1 VGAGAGAGAAG
12 DGRSTPLRWRRA
24 LVTGA
29 SSGIGRA
36 FAERLAAE
44 GTDLV
49 LVARRRDRLE
59 VLADALAASHRIAV
73 EVLPA
78 DLAAPVPRR
87 SVEHRLSQSADPVDL
102 LVNNAGVG
110 THGDF
115 AELPADREEQQVQLN
130 VVAVQRLCSAVLPGM
145 LERRRGNLLNVSS
158 IAALYPVPHSAT
170 YGATK
175 AFICSFTDAL
185 HEELRG
191 SGVVA
196 TSSLPGFV
204 RTGFQEAAD
213 WDGQER
219 LPSFV
224 WLRAE
229 DVATASLDG
238 AWSGRARVV
247 PDLRYR
253 TAAAVTSVVPPNAR
267 RWLLGRSSG
276 LVR

>member
-1 VGAGAGAGAAG
+1 M
-12 DGRSTPLRWRRA
+12 
-24 LVTGA
+24 TGA
-29 SSGIGRA
+29 SSGIGRS

-44 GTDLV
+44 GTSLV

-59 VLADALAASHRIAV
+59 ELAADLRRRHDAEV

-78 DLAAPVPRR
+78 DLAAPVSRR
-87 SVEHRLSQSADPVDL
+87 SVEVRLATGTPPVDL

-115 AELPADREEQQVQLN
+115 ARLPVDREDQQVQLN

-145 LERRRGNLLNVSS
+145 LDRRRGHVLNVSS
-158 IAALYPVPHSAT
+158 IAALLPVPRSAT
-170 YGATK
+170 YAATK
-175 AFICSFTDAL
+175 AFVCSFTDSL

-213 WDGQER
+213 WSGQDR
-219 LPSFV
+219 LPKLV

-229 DVATASLDG
+229 DVVADSLDG
-238 AWSGRARVV
+238 AWAGRARVV

-253 TAAAVTSVVPPNAR
+253 ATAAVTSVVPPSIR
-267 RWLLGRSSG
+267 RWMLGRTASI
-276 LVR
+276 VD

>member
-1 VGAGAGAGAAG
+1 MGAGSGNGAR
-12 DGRSTPLRWRRA
+12 RSPLRWGRA

-49 LVARRRDRLE
+49 LVARRGDRLE
-59 VLADALAASHRIAV
+59 ALAGALSAAHPVEV

-78 DLAAPVPRR
+78 DLAAPVSRR
-87 SVEHRLSQSADPVDL
+87 SVELRLAASEDPVDL

-145 LERRRGNLLNVSS
+145 LERRQGHVLNVSS

-213 WDGQER
+213 WDGQDR

>member
-1 VGAGAGAGAAG
+1 MAQKA
-12 DGRSTPLRWRRA
+12 A

-29 SSGIGRA
+29 SSGIGLAIARVLGEEGHSLTVSA
-36 FAERLAAE
+36 RRPDKLEAAAAGLRDDGFDIHVVPAGMQSEEDIVRLFAEHRERWGRL
-44 GTDLV
+44 DV
-49 LVARRRDRLE
+49 
-59 VLADALAASHRIAV
+59 
-73 EVLPA
+73 
-78 DLAAPVPRR
+78 
-87 SVEHRLSQSADPVDL
+87 

-115 AELPADREEQQVQLN
+115 ARLPVDREDQQVQLN

-145 LERRRGNLLNVSS
+145 LDRRRGHVLNVSS
-158 IAALYPVPHSAT
+158 IAALLPVPRSAT
-170 YGATK
+170 YAATK
-175 AFICSFTDAL
+175 AFVCSFTDSL

-213 WDGQER
+213 WSGQDR
-219 LPSFV
+219 LPKLV

-229 DVATASLDG
+229 DVVADSLDG
-238 AWSGRARVV
+238 AWAGRARVV

-253 TAAAVTSVVPPNAR
+253 ATAAVTSVVPPSIR
-267 RWLLGRSSG
+267 RWMLGRTASI
-276 LVR
+276 VD